1 MLRLRPRPRFSLIP
15 ALAAAGMIALTISL
29 GNWQSGRA
37 KEKDVI
43 EARHERTREAAE
55 LALGRDMVK
64 AEEVDGRRI
73 AVRGN
78 FEPAQAIY
86 WDNQIVNHVPGF
98 AVIVPFRIAGSD
110 MRVLVDRGLLRIGGD
125 RSRMPVI
132 DAPTGEVELHGRAY
146 LPPRRTLELKEGVR
160 AEELKSRLWQNLTP
174 DKYSAAYRIP
184 LQPFILREASLN
196 AVAGSAAGGEKPPA
210 APAGL
215 LRMTDNTGLRGEASE
230 TGMTAAKHRGY
241 AFQWYCLAALA
252 ALLFL
257 LFTFLT
263 NDKGA

>member
-1 MLRLRPRPRFSLIP
+1 MLRLRPRPKFSLIP
-15 ALAAAGMIALTISL
+15 ALAAAGMMALTISL
-29 GNWQSGRA
+29 GNWQAGRA
-37 KEKDVI
+37 REKDVI
-43 EARHERTREAAE
+43 EARHEQTREAAE
-55 LALGRDMVK
+55 LAVGKETVQ
-64 AEEVDGRRI
+64 AEEVDGRRVS
-73 AVRGN
+73 VRGS

-110 MRVLVDRGLLRIGGD
+110 TRVLVDRGLLRIGGD
-125 RSRMPVI
+125 RARMPVI
-132 DAPTGEVELHGRAY
+132 DAPTGEVELRGRAY

-160 AEELKSRLWQNLTP
+160 EEELKTRLWQNVTP
-174 DKYSAAYRIP
+174 GKFSAAYRMP
-184 LQPFILREASLN
+184 LQPFMLREA
-196 AVAGSAAGGEKPPA
+196 AVAPVAAGEKPPA

-241 AFQWYCLAALA
+241 AFQWYSLAALA

-263 NDKGA
+263 NDKGAGSA

>member
-1 MLRLRPRPRFSLIP
+1 MLRLRSRPKFSLIP

-43 EARHERTREAAE
+43 EARHERTREATE
-55 LALGRDMVK
+55 LVVGKETVK
-64 AEEVDGRRI
+64 AEEVDGRKVS
-73 AVRGN
+73 VRGS

-86 WDNQIVNHVPGF
+86 WDNQIVNHVPGL

-110 MRVLVDRGLLRIGGD
+110 TRVLVDRGLLRIGGD
-125 RSRMPVI
+125 RAHMPAI
-132 DAPTGEVELHGRAY
+132 DAPAGEVELRGRAY
-146 LPPRRTLELKEGVR
+146 LPPKRTLELKEGVR
-160 AEELKSRLWQNLTP
+160 EEELKSHIWQNVTP
-174 DKYSAAYRIP
+174 DKYSAAYRMP
-184 LQPFILREASLN
+184 LQPFVLREASLGA
-196 AVAGSAAGGEKPPA
+196 AVAGGEKPPA

-241 AFQWYCLAALA
+241 AFQWYSLAALA

-263 NDKGA
+263 NGKGA